1 MKFKNRVAVV
11 TGGAG
16 RIGRAAAEKFC
27 EQGVAV
33 ALADISIDKAEAVAA
48 NLREKGGNVRAYVM
62 DVEKTESVQNA
73 AKEILRDFGRV
84 DILIN
89 NAGVWLPARFSEMS
103 EELWLKMINLNLN
116 GVFRVTKAFL
126 PDMLKNKYGRIVNL
140 ASIAGEVGLP
150 TYSGYSASKAGV
162 IILTKTLAME
172 LAKKNITVNSVSPG
186 MIGDSPDATKLT
198 WLERWGVGAEV
209 ANALLFLASDDSGYI
224 TGVDCPV
231 DGGRILGPRFADV
244 QD

>member
-1 MKFKNRVAVV
+1 
-11 TGGAG
+11 
-16 RIGRAAAEKFC
+16 
-27 EQGVAV
+27 
-33 ALADISIDKAEAVAA
+33 
-48 NLREKGGNVRAYVM
+48 
-62 DVEKTESVQNA
+62 
-73 AKEILRDFGRV
+73 
-84 DILIN
+84 
-89 NAGVWLPARFSEMS
+89 MS
-103 EELWLKMINLNLN
+103 EELWLKMIDLNLN

-126 PDMLKNKYGRIVNL
+126 PDMLKNKYGRIINL

-150 TYSGYSASKAGV
+150 AYSGYSASKAGV

-198 WLERWGVGAEV
+198 WLERWGLGSEV
-209 ANALLFLASDDSGYI
+209 ANALLFFASDDSGYI

>member
-1 MKFKNRVAVV
+1 MKFENRVAVV

-33 ALADISIDKAEAVAA
+33 ALTDISIDKAEAVAA

-103 EELWLKMINLNLN
+103 EELWLKMIDLNLN

-126 PDMLKNKYGRIVNL
+126 PDMLKNGYGRIVNL
-140 ASIAGEVGLP
+140 ASIAGEV
-150 TYSGYSASKAGV
+150 
-162 IILTKTLAME
+162 
-172 LAKKNITVNSVSPG
+172 SV
-186 MIGDSPDATKLT
+186 
-198 WLERWGVGAEV
+198 
-209 ANALLFLASDDSGYI
+209 
-224 TGVDCPV
+224 
-231 DGGRILGPRFADV
+231 
-244 QD
+244 

>member
-89 NAGVWLPARFSEMS
+89 NAGVWLPARFSEMT
-103 EELWLKMINLNLN
+103 EEHWLKMIDLNLN

-126 PDMLKNKYGRIVNL
+126 PDMLKNGYGRIINL

-150 TYSGYSASKAGV
+150 TQCAYSSAKAGV

-186 MIGDSPDATKLT
+186 WIADNPDPTKFTWIG
-198 WLERWGVGAEV
+198 RCGVGGEV
-209 ANALLFLASDDSGYI
+209 ADVLLFLASDDSAFI
-224 TGVDCPV
+224 TGVDYTV
-231 DGGRILGPRFADV
+231 DGGRILGPRFAEVGD
-244 QD
+244 